1 MEGRRPV
8 GGGRGLS
15 SAPHR
20 RKSTWLATVRA
31 VLWGF
36 LGVRR
41 KGDYQ
46 QDVERL
52 NPLHLMA
59 VGVVLAIVFVLGLI
73 VLVNWVVKVA

>member
-1 MEGRRPV
+1 M
-8 GGGRGLS
+8 S
-15 SAPHR
+15 SVPHR
-20 RKSTWLATVRA
+20 RKPALLATIRA

-41 KGDYQ
+41 KADYQ
-46 QDVERL
+46 HDVERL
-52 NPLHLMA
+52 NPLHLIA